1 MSLDFAT
8 PSRWQIG
15 KRIFRYGALFVAALL
30 MSSSLAQSTSKT
42 APPLT
47 NRPAAVTNRTVTVSR
62 ESILRA
68 LRTVVTN
75 QSATA
80 TITNHP
86 AAIINR
92 TATVTNQPA
101 AVAHQLVAVTN
112 RPATVTNQPVAVANR
127 PAAVSNPSTAVTNRP
142 AIADRPAIVA
152 NWRATLNKRPAA
164 STNRPTTLTTSVTD
178 RPATMATRPTD
189 ITNQSAPII
198 LQTAATTVRPPVV
211 TNQPASISN
220 RPAVVANRPTIV
232 TNQPVAVANR
242 PAATTN
248 LAAAVIDR
256 PKVVINP
263 PPAITQQSPAVVDQP
278 EAIPNRPTVVANRPA
293 TATNQPVA
301 VAHQSAAI
309 TDESTATIRQPPVV
323 IDEPAAITIQP
334 AVVAN
339 KPPTVTN
346 QPVTVTH
353 QSPIIAEP
361 AAIRTQP
368 VAITTQPIAITP
380 QPAAISE
387 QQPAAA
393 TTQLA
398 AVTDEPAAVVTQPIA
413 TTHQLDQ
420 PEAVPIPLAA
430 VTNPPAVTAPSQ
442 AIADRPTAVPDQPAA
457 VTNQIAAVTT
467 QAIANTNLTSQNLSR
482 LTPPLL
488 LNDTS
493 GFSTPQMS
501 EPGAAAQLRSMLED
515 ARHLRLMR
523 QPTTAEPILESLLT
537 EGNPEPIQQSALLE
551 LALVAQDENNLV
563 RAEQI
568 YAQFVARWSSD
579 KRIPEI
585 YLHQGQLFRQ
595 MGLNSLAF
603 AKFYSVMTSALA
615 VKNDQLD
622 YYQKLVLDAQ
632 MEIAETHYQSGR
644 FNDAADF
651 FSRLLK
657 QNNPA
662 LNRQEIQFRLIR
674 SLQAT
679 GNHTETAAQAFDF
692 LSRFPNSPNQPEV
705 RFCLALALKELG
717 RTPESLQQVL
727 ALLKEEKDKSKDH
740 PEVWAYW
747 QQRTGNEIA
756 NQLYR
761 DGDYPK
767 ALDIYLS
774 LLQLDRTA
782 AWQLPLKYQIG
793 MTYERLL
800 QPDMAT
806 QSYSNIVTRQ
816 TDLGTN
822 ASPGLKAIVEMAQ
835 WRIKFIQWQ
844 SHADNVNHALAES
857 PSKKRASKKPASAT
871 TAIP

>member
-101 AVAHQLVAVTN
+101 AVAHPVTN

-220 RPAVVANRPTIV
+220 RPAVVANRPTTV

-263 PPAITQQSPAVVDQP
+263 RPAITQQSPAVVDQP
-278 EAIPNRPTVVANRPA
+278 EAIPNR
-293 TATNQPVA
+293 
-301 VAHQSAAI
+301 
-309 TDESTATIRQPPVV
+309 
-323 IDEPAAITIQP
+323 P

-387 QQPAAA
+387 QQPAAT

-523 QPTTAEPILESLLT
+523 QPTTAEPILESLLN

-857 PSKKRASKKPASAT
+857 PSKKRASKKPASAP

>member
-101 AVAHQLVAVTN
+101 AVA
-112 RPATVTNQPVAVANR
+112 NR

-164 STNRPTTLTTSVTD
+164 STNRPTTATTSVTD
-178 RPATMATRPTD
+178 RPATLATRPSD

-387 QQPAAA
+387 QQPAAT

>member
-1 MSLDFAT
+1 
-8 PSRWQIG
+8 
-15 KRIFRYGALFVAALL
+15 
-30 MSSSLAQSTSKT
+30 
-42 APPLT
+42 
-47 NRPAAVTNRTVTVSR
+47 
-62 ESILRA
+62 
-68 LRTVVTN
+68 
-75 QSATA
+75 
-80 TITNHP
+80 
-86 AAIINR
+86 
-92 TATVTNQPA
+92 
-101 AVAHQLVAVTN
+101 
-112 RPATVTNQPVAVANR
+112 
-127 PAAVSNPSTAVTNRP
+127 
-142 AIADRPAIVA
+142 
-152 NWRATLNKRPAA
+152 
-164 STNRPTTLTTSVTD
+164 
-178 RPATMATRPTD
+178 
-189 ITNQSAPII
+189 
-198 LQTAATTVRPPVV
+198 
-211 TNQPASISN
+211 
-220 RPAVVANRPTIV
+220 
-232 TNQPVAVANR
+232 
-242 PAATTN
+242 
-248 LAAAVIDR
+248 
-256 PKVVINP
+256 
-263 PPAITQQSPAVVDQP
+263 
-278 EAIPNRPTVVANRPA
+278 
-293 TATNQPVA
+293 
-301 VAHQSAAI
+301 
-309 TDESTATIRQPPVV
+309 
-323 IDEPAAITIQP
+323 
-334 AVVAN
+334 
-339 KPPTVTN
+339 
-346 QPVTVTH
+346 
-353 QSPIIAEP
+353 
-361 AAIRTQP
+361 
-368 VAITTQPIAITP
+368 
-380 QPAAISE
+380 
-387 QQPAAA
+387 
-393 TTQLA
+393 
-398 AVTDEPAAVVTQPIA
+398 
-413 TTHQLDQ
+413 
-420 PEAVPIPLAA
+420 
-430 VTNPPAVTAPSQ
+430 
-442 AIADRPTAVPDQPAA
+442 
-457 VTNQIAAVTT
+457 
-467 QAIANTNLTSQNLSR
+467 
-482 LTPPLL
+482 
-488 LNDTS
+488 
-493 GFSTPQMS
+493 
-501 EPGAAAQLRSMLED
+501 
-515 ARHLRLMR
+515 
-523 QPTTAEPILESLLT
+523 
-537 EGNPEPIQQSALLE
+537 
-551 LALVAQDENNLV
+551 
-563 RAEQI
+563 
-568 YAQFVARWSSD
+568 
-579 KRIPEI
+579 
-585 YLHQGQLFRQ
+585 
-595 MGLNSLAF
+595 
-603 AKFYSVMTSALA
+603 LA